1 MWLTYTESMGKGQLL
16 MSGALAKKG
25 RKQAYLMVLLQLGIS
40 IVIALIGML
49 VSWKVGLSLGVGSLI
64 VVFVHFVF
72 ATIVFRK
79 SGARAAKD
87 IQKAFKIGESLKI
100 LLTIGLLIFA
110 FTVLPVHPPSLL
122 IGYVIIV
129 LSQWFAPL
137 IVKSS

>member
-1 MWLTYTESMGKGQLL
+1 MSES
-16 MSGALAKKG
+16 LAKKG
-25 RKQAYLMVLLQLGIS
+25 RNQAYKMILLQLGIS
-40 IVIALIGML
+40 LALVLIGL
-49 VSWKVGLSLGVGSLI
+49 LFSLQVSMSLGVGSLI
-64 VVFVHFVF
+64 VIIAHFIF

-79 SGARAAKD
+79 SGAQAAEAVK
-87 IQKAFKIGESLKI
+87 KAFKIGESLKI

-137 IVKSS
+137 IIKSS

>member
-1 MWLTYTESMGKGQLL
+1 MSES
-16 MSGALAKKG
+16 LAKQG
-25 RKQAYLMVLLQLGIS
+25 RKQAYKMVLLQLGIS
-40 IVIALIGML
+40 VALVLIGL
-49 VSWKVGLSLGVGSLI
+49 LISWQVSMSLGVGSLI
-64 VVFVHFVF
+64 VIVAHFVF

-79 SGARAAKD
+79 SGAQAAEA

-122 IGYVIIV
+122 IGYVVIV

-137 IVKSS
+137 IIKSS

>member
-1 MWLTYTESMGKGQLL
+1 MSES
-16 MSGALAKKG
+16 LAKEG
-25 RKQAYLMVLLQLGIS
+25 RKQANKMVLLQLGIS
-40 IVIALIGML
+40 AALVLIGL
-49 VSWKVGLSLGVGSLI
+49 LISWQVSMSLGVGSLI
-64 VVFVHFVF
+64 VIVAHFVF

-79 SGARAAKD
+79 SGAQAAEAVH
-87 IQKAFKIGESLKI
+87 KAFKIGESLKI

>member
-1 MWLTYTESMGKGQLL
+1 MSES
-16 MSGALAKKG
+16 LAKKG
-25 RKQAYLMVLLQLGIS
+25 RNQAYKMILLQLGIS
-40 IVIALIGML
+40 LALVLIGL
-49 VSWKVGLSLGVGSLI
+49 LFSLQVSVSLGVGSLI
-64 VVFVHFVF
+64 VIIAHFIF

-79 SGARAAKD
+79 SGAQAAEAVK
-87 IQKAFKIGESLKI
+87 KAFKIGESLKI

-137 IVKSS
+137 IIKSS

>member
-1 MWLTYTESMGKGQLL
+1 MSES
-16 MSGALAKKG
+16 LAKQG
-25 RKQAYLMVLLQLGIS
+25 RKQAYKMVLLQLGIS
-40 IVIALIGML
+40 VALVLIGL
-49 VSWKVGLSLGVGSLI
+49 LISWQVSMSLGVGSLI
-64 VVFVHFVF
+64 VIVAHFVF

-79 SGARAAKD
+79 SGAQAAEA

-137 IVKSS
+137 IIKSS

>member
-1 MWLTYTESMGKGQLL
+1 MSES
-16 MSGALAKKG
+16 LAKQG
-25 RKQAYLMVLLQLGIS
+25 RKQAYKMVLLQLGIS
-40 IVIALIGML
+40 VALVLIGL
-49 VSWKVGLSLGVGSLI
+49 LISWQVSMSLGVGSLI
-64 VVFVHFVF
+64 VIVAHFVF

-79 SGARAAKD
+79 SGAQAAEAV
-87 IQKAFKIGESLKI
+87 QKAFKIGESLKI

-137 IVKSS
+137 IIKSS

>member
-1 MWLTYTESMGKGQLL
+1 MVEGQLL
-16 MSGALAKKG
+16 MSESLAKKG
-25 RKQAYLMVLLQLGIS
+25 RNQAYKMILLQLGIS
-40 IVIALIGML
+40 LALVLIGL
-49 VSWKVGLSLGVGSLI
+49 LFSLQVSMSLGVGSLI
-64 VVFVHFVF
+64 VIIAHFIF

-79 SGARAAKD
+79 SGAQAAEAVK
-87 IQKAFKIGESLKI
+87 KAFKIGESLKI

-137 IVKSS
+137 IIKSS